1 MSDRLPPLN
10 ALRVFRYAAESLSFK
25 SAAESLFVTQ
35 AAVSQQIRTLEQN
48 LGVKLFERL
57 NREVALTTAGK
68 QLLPFVTRGFA
79 AFEEGVAGLR
89 DDPEPNLLIITAL
102 PSFSSRWLVPRLG
115 KFQAEHASINI
126 HISPSITVET
136 FSGSNID
143 IAIRYGKGNYPGLRA
158 QFLQHDFLVPV
169 CHPDVVDMN
178 SDVIPQLAAMPLLF
192 DEGQDLDNGWQLFLK
207 KLNLSKEKAV
217 SRLVVTDSTMLVE
230 PILCKQGISLLR
242 YSLVYELLK
251 HGQLICPIP
260 FYYQSGYSYYLVAP
274 DAHFQRPKVALFERW
289 LINEMKEIG
298 QHWSE
303 FRGNGLSL
311 MT

>member
-35 AAVSQQIRTLEQN
+35 AAVSQQIRTLEQD

-57 NREVALTTAGK
+57 NREVVLTNEGK
-68 QLLPFVTRGFA
+68 QLLPFIIRGFSE
-79 AFEEGVAGLR
+79 FEEGVAELR

-115 KFQAEHASINI
+115 KFQAQNAGINI

-136 FSGSNID
+136 FTGSNID
-143 IAIRYGKGNYPGLRA
+143 IAIRYGKGNYTGLHS
-158 QFLQHDFLVPV
+158 QFLQHDYLVPV
-169 CHPDVVDMN
+169 CHPDVVDFD

-192 DEGQDLDNGWQLFLK
+192 DEGQDLDNGWQLFLN
-207 KLNLSKEKAV
+207 KLKLSKNNAISK
-217 SRLVVTDSTMLVE
+217 LVVTDSTMLVE

-274 DAHFQRPKVALFERW
+274 EAHFKRPKVALFERW
-289 LINEMKEIG
+289 LINEMEEIG
-298 QHWSE
+298 QHWTEFSE
-303 FRGNGLSL
+303 NKLTQ